1 MRLRVFCNS
10 ASTRVRGP
18 SLNPRKMNPAAAA
31 APIPFPVDLPLVR
44 EYFPELGEG
53 VVGQLVELARCILD
67 WNTRINLI
75 SRKDA
80 AHIEEHHILHALTLT
95 KVLRPPPAVASEGS
109 SMPSA
114 SFADL
119 GTGGGFPGLV
129 LAICYPQCRFTLVDS
144 VGKKIAA
151 VGEIARELG
160 LKNVDA
166 RAQRAETISQKFDYV
181 TGRAVTALPTFL
193 GWARPLLKK
202 DSLSR
207 AEAEPSANGG
217 VYYFKGTLW
226 REELAGGAWQ
236 PSSLWPLD
244 KWIPHPFFA
253 EKFLL
258 HFAR

>member
-1 MRLRVFCNS
+1 
-10 ASTRVRGP
+10 
-18 SLNPRKMNPAAAA
+18 MNAA
-31 APIPFPVDLPLVR
+31 APARSAPTDLPLVR
-44 EYFPELGEG
+44 KFFPELGERRYG
-53 VVGQLVELARCILD
+53 RLVELARCILD
-67 WNTRINLI
+67 WNTRLNLI

-95 KVLRPPPAVASEGS
+95 KVLRPPSAPDGEGS
-109 SMPSA
+109 AEPGA

-160 LKNVDA
+160 LQNVEV

-193 GWARPLLKK
+193 GWAWPLLKK
-202 DSLSR
+202 NSRAR
-207 AEAEPSANGG
+207 AEAELSTNGG

-226 REELAGGAWQ
+226 REELAGSPTQ
-236 PSSLWPLD
+236 PRSVWPLD
-244 KWIPHPFFA
+244 EWVARPFFA

-258 HFAR
+258 HFAK